1 MLETNIGRS
10 SNLAL
15 ASLPGFILP
24 SDISASSRYYR
35 EDIGEPN
42 FVLNKDSTINVPDR
56 PGLGIE
62 INYKNLDR
70 FTVKKEVFRM
80 SGYNSSL

>member
-1 MLETNIGRS
+1 MLETNIGRA

-42 FVLNKDSTINVPDR
+42 FALNKDSTINVPSEA
-56 PGLGIE
+56 GLGIE
-62 INYKNLDR
+62 INHENLAR
-70 FTVKKEVFRM
+70 FTLKKEVFRPDK
-80 SGYNSSL
+80 